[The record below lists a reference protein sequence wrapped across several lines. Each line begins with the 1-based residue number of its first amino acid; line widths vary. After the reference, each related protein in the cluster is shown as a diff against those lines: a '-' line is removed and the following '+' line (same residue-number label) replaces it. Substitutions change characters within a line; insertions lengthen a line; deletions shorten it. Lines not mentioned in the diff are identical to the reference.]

1 MNKPHIIPSRIRAGS
16 ENGGRIVR
24 AGAVVLVLLLLIGTL
39 PVYAAEG
46 NTLRQM
52 THSALPGNGVEIV
65 LTADQDIPQPATFV
79 TENPARIAIDFQG
92 LKSGMAVKSQPV
104 GIGMVRSVVAIEAG
118 DRTRVVVN
126 LVDSVPHDIQVK
138 GKQVVIRVEAG
149 AAQTAAKAPVGT
161 EKAQTSSAPVEGEA
175 AAASVPS
182 PAVPEALKPA
192 IDQVDFRRGAE
203 GEGRLLISLSDPSTV
218 VDLREEAGQVVLD
231 FRNVELPER
240 LMRKF
245 DVTDFATPV
254 QSFEVSQ
261 KGNDVQIAVAATGG
275 YEHLAYQAN
284 NLFAVEFRAMT
295 PEEEEAAKLAK
306 QVYTGERLSLNF
318 QEIEVRAVLQLLAD
332 FTELNMV
339 TSDTVTGTITLRLQN
354 VPWDQALD
362 IILKSRGLG
371 MRKNGNVIMVAPTE
385 EIAAREKLELE
396 SQKQIEELAPL
407 FSEYMQINY
416 AKAED
421 IATILKSEN
430 NQLLT
435 PERGNVTVDSRTNM
449 LLVRDT
455 AAKLE
460 DLRRLIK
467 KLDVPIRQVLIDSRV
482 VIASDTFAKDI
493 GVRFGFNRSIGT
505 SQSKREYLVGG
516 GMTGHLDG
524 TGTLDTGQFMGVGA
538 GITDGAG
545 KENLLVNLPSTLIEG
560 GRGGAINL
568 LVGKIGSFLL
578 QLELSAMQQEGKGEI
593 ISSPRVITSDRN
605 KATIKQGVEIPYQE
619 ASSSG
624 ATVVAFKEAVLML
637 EVTPQITPDDRI
649 IMDLVINKD
658 EPDFSRAV
666 LGVPPVDT
674 REIQTSVLVDNGDT
688 IVLGGVFERNV
699 TKSTEKIP
707 FFGDLPVV
715 GNLFKQ
721 NYEQDNNSELLI
733 FVTPKILKQTL
744 GAR

>member
-1 MNKPHIIPSRIRAGS
+1 L
-16 ENGGRIVR
+16 IV
-24 AGAVVLVLLLLIGTL
+24 AASASLFLLLLVSASSTF
-39 PVYAAEG
+39 AAEA
-46 NTLRQM
+46 NTLRQI
-52 THSALPGNGVEIV
+52 THSALPGNGVEIT
-65 LTADQDIPQPATFV
+65 LTADQEIAQPTSFAT
-79 TENPARIAIDFQG
+79 ESPARIAIDFQG

-126 LVDSVPHDIQVK
+126 LVDSVPHDIKVR
-138 GKQVVIRVEAG
+138 GKQVVIRIAAG
-149 AAQTAAKAPVGT
+149 ASQTTAKAVASSS
-161 EKAQTSSAPVEGEA
+161 EKQEEAPAVSSATRPED
-175 AAASVPS
+175 ASEL
-182 PAVPEALKPA
+182 PAVTTDVDPA
-192 IDQVDFRRGAE
+192 IDGVDFRRGVD
-203 GEGRLLISLSDPSTV
+203 GEGRVLISLSDPSTV
-218 VDLREEAGQVVLD
+218 VDIDDKVGVLVLSFKD
-231 FRNVELPER
+231 VSLPER
-240 LMRKF
+240 FERKF

-254 QSFEVSQ
+254 QMFEVVQ
-261 KGNDVQIAVAATGG
+261 KGRDVQVAISAAGE

-284 NLFAVEFRAMT
+284 DLFAVEFRALT
-295 PEEEEAAKLAK
+295 EEEQEAARKAK

-396 SQKQIEELAPL
+396 SQQQIEELAPL
-407 FSEYMQINY
+407 FSEYMQVNY

-421 IATILKSEN
+421 IATILKSED

-435 PERGNVTVDSRTNM
+435 PDRGNVTVDSRTNM
-449 LLVRDT
+449 LVVRDT
-455 AAKLE
+455 ASKLE
-460 DLRRLIK
+460 DIRRLIK

-482 VIASDTFAKDI
+482 VIATDTFAKDI
-493 GVRFGFNRSIGT
+493 GVRFGFNRA
-505 SQSKREYLVGG
+505 VGEGNSTESMIAG

-524 TGTLDTGQFMGVGA
+524 TSALDTGTFMGTGASVSNGA
-538 GITDGAG
+538 GT
-545 KENLLVNLPSTLIEG
+545 ENLMVNLPSTLIDG

-568 LVGKIGSFLL
+568 LVGSIGSFLL
-578 QLELSAMQQEGKGEI
+578 QLELSAMEQEGKGEI
-593 ISSPRVITSDRN
+593 VSSPRVITSDRN
-605 KATIKQGVEIPYQE
+605 KAFIKQGVEIPYQQ
-619 ASSSG
+619 ASASG
-624 ATVVAFKEAVLML
+624 ATVVAFKEAVLLL

-658 EPDFSRAV
+658 EPDFSRAI

-721 NYEQDNNSELLI
+721 NAEQDNNSELLI

-744 GAR
+744 GVR